1 METCIISSFIPLLYH
16 LDMPLSIRRPIIV
29 VSEIT
34 FIKGLSLLQASL
46 GVNKLILNDVC
57 KVLPDRLLSCLLM
70 G

>member
-1 METCIISSFIPLLYH
+1 
-16 LDMPLSIRRPIIV
+16 MPLSIRRPIIV

-46 GVNKLILNDVC
+46 GVNKLILIDVC